1 MFLWLKSLKL
11 TLIKL
16 SSCGLLVCLLWRWWV
31 NGFHNGYKT
40 YTNTKQW
47 ALTANIN
54 SERCATSK
62 HACEIVCSSTCALWN
77 ACHLPTH
84 HAWDGVPAQTSARSS
99 APLHRAARCRFSWKM
114 KCAAGYPRG
123 TAGKGWKTK
132 EGKHGNVSSDSTSQG
147 TLTSSREN
155 QNKNPLLAAKA
166 STTGRW
172 GRGGEVEGGRTMKP
186 LSFPPDGCLLT
197 AQSFCSARIRG
208 HCCALRGCQT
218 L

>member
-1 MFLWLKSLKL
+1 MSVVQH
-11 TLIKL
+11 L
-16 SSCGLLVCLLWRWWV
+16 SMRV
-31 NGFHNGYKT
+31 K
-40 YTNTKQW
+40 
-47 ALTANIN
+47 
-54 SERCATSK
+54 
-62 HACEIVCSSTCALWN
+62 
-77 ACHLPTH
+77 
-84 HAWDGVPAQTSARSS
+84 SS
-99 APLHRAARCRFSWKM
+99 AAAHVLSETLATCLRIMRGMACRHRPLHAALRRLHRAARCRFSWKM